1 MLNFG
6 KVKKALIIL
15 FLVLNVFQFVSQIS
29 EGFEFRIKSGFYWR
43 IGEYSHL
50 PCKLP

>member
-15 FLVLNVFQFVSQIS
+15 FLVLNVFL
-29 EGFEFRIKSGFYWR
+29 FRIDFPIRSLYINMYNVYYDTGTRMIY
-43 IGEYSHL
+43 EY
-50 PCKLP
+50 